1 MKRANYYKKNVFCLE
16 GDWANDLRDRSSIK
30 ASLTFMSQ
38 NFGVKYIFKQ
48 CGTIDNLKFYL
59 DKWKHRKY
67 QTYTICYFAFHGQPG
82 KIEIGNGLV
91 TLEELAKMLKGS
103 CKNKIIHFATCRVI
117 ATDRK
122 RIKKFLHDTGALC
135 VCGYENEVDFLEGS
149 IFDMILVDMFQQ
161 YRNMG
166 KVSATIHK
174 NYGSLARKLKF
185 KLFHL

>member
-1 MKRANYYKKNVFCLE
+1 MKRAKEYQKNVFCLE
-16 GDWANDLRDRSSIK
+16 GDWATDLRDRSSIK

-67 QTYTICYFAFHGQPG
+67 KSYSICYFAFHGQPG

-91 TLEELAKMLKGS
+91 TLEELAKMLGRS

-117 ATDRK
+117 ATDK
-122 RIKKFLHDTGALC
+122 NRIKKFLEDTGALC
-135 VCGYENEVDFLEGS
+135 VSGFQAEVDFLESS
-149 IFDMILVDMFQQ
+149 IFDMILIDMYQQ
-161 YRNMG
+161 YINVG
-166 KVSATIHK
+166 KVTATLNK
-174 NYGSLARKLKF
+174 NYGALSRKLKF